1 MYSTSPS
8 FFVDV
13 PLRLLDSALTSLEG
27 LAELDV
33 FDMARVD
40 DSMITPSRDPRSH
53 TPHPPPQVT
62 PGSKKAIF
70 AQRDGTLAERSLR
83 KGERLQVCG
92 KMYVVANWAELDDE
106 ITFAEPFALED
117 GETEEVLFEA
127 GANGVSELGMSL
139 EEAVAATGDVEP
151 ADVDPADS
159 SCSESESDG
168 EPIQF
173 DNMDGDTV
181 IDATEVRA
189 RLKQLKVVELK
200 SELRAHGLPVSGRK
214 ADLVERLVSAL
225 FEDEEH

>member
-1 MYSTSPS
+1 MKIDDASGKIHDWQPG
-8 FFVDV
+8 DN
-13 PLRLLDSALTSLEG
+13 LELCPGVG
-27 LAELDV
+27 L
-33 FDMARVD
+33 
-40 DSMITPSRDPRSH
+40 P
-53 TPHPPPQVT
+53 
-62 PGSKKAIF
+62 
-70 AQRDGTLAERSLR
+70 
-83 KGERLQVCG
+83 RLQVCDVWEG
-92 KMYVVANWAELDDE
+92 AGRVVSTGAEVEAGAAEAEAGAAEAEAGAAEASSSSQAEDAGAAATPADD
-106 ITFAEPFALED
+106 FALED